1 MSAYSKVCVRQNLQ
15 SIVGHS
21 PVLLQAMSSPELLV
35 VEDDEAIGRTLHQS
49 LEAAGYSVR
58 WVRTGRDALATSGMR
73 LVVLD
78 LGLPDVDGLEVCRQL
93 RARHNNIEILI
104 LTARAAEIDV
114 VLGLDAG
121 ADDYLGK
128 PFRLAELLARVRA
141 RLRREHDGEAQ
152 LVAGPITVDVAA
164 RRAFAGESE
173 LDLRPKEF
181 DLLALLAGEAG
192 RVVRRERIMSDVWD
206 EHWHSSTKTLD
217 VHMAGL
223 RRKLDACGQPDRI
236 TTVRGVGYR
245 LETA

>member
-1 MSAYSKVCVRQNLQ
+1 
-15 SIVGHS
+15 
-21 PVLLQAMSSPELLV
+21 MSSPELLV
-35 VEDDEAIGRTLHQS
+35 VEDDEAIGRTLLQA
-49 LEAAGYSVR
+49 LEAAGYSAR
-58 WVRTGRDALATSGMR
+58 WVRTGHDALASAGMR

-93 RARHNNIEILI
+93 RALHPKVEILI
-104 LTARAAEIDV
+104 LTARTAEIDA

-121 ADDYLGK
+121 ADDYLRK
-128 PFRLAELLARVRA
+128 PFKLAELLARVRA
-141 RLRREHDGEAQ
+141 RLRRDEEHEAP
-152 LVAGPITVDVAA
+152 LEAGPIKVDLGA
-164 RRAFAGESE
+164 RRAFADEHE

-181 DLLALLAGEAG
+181 DLLALLVGEVG

-223 RRKLDACGQPDRI
+223 RRKLDARGLPGRI

-245 LETA
+245 LDAP

>member
-1 MSAYSKVCVRQNLQ
+1 M
-15 SIVGHS
+15 G
-21 PVLLQAMSSPELLV
+21 SPELLI
-35 VEDDEAIGRTLHQS
+35 VEDDEAIGRSLCEA
-49 LEAAGYSVR
+49 LEAAGYDAC
-58 WVRTGRDALATSGMR
+58 WVRTGAEALASVGVR
-73 LVVLD
+73 LVILD
-78 LGLPDVDGLEVCRQL
+78 LGLPDVDGIEVCRRL
-93 RARHNNIEILI
+93 RATDPDIQILI
-104 LTARAAEIDV
+104 LTARAEEIDV
-114 VLGLDAG
+114 VVGLDAG

-164 RRAFAGESE
+164 RRAFAGERE

-181 DLLALLAGEAG
+181 DLLALLVGEAG

-223 RRKLDACGQPDRI
+223 RRKLDACGEPDRI

>member
-1 MSAYSKVCVRQNLQ
+1 V
-15 SIVGHS
+15 
-21 PVLLQAMSSPELLV
+21 SSPELLV
-35 VEDDEAIGRTLHQS
+35 VEDDEAIGRTLLQA

-58 WVRTGRDALATSGMR
+58 WVRTGQDALAATGMR

-93 RARHNNIEILI
+93 RAVHPKLEIII
-104 LTARAAEIDV
+104 LTARTAEIDI

-121 ADDYLGK
+121 ADDYLPK
-128 PFRLAELLARVRA
+128 PFKLAEFLARVRA
-141 RLRREHDGEAQ
+141 RLRRDNDGEP
-152 LVAGPITVDVAA
+152 LLEAGAISVDVGA
-164 RRAFAGESE
+164 RRAFADGSE

-181 DLLALLAGEAG
+181 DLLALLVEEAG

-223 RRKLDACGQPDRI
+223 RRKLDASGLPGRI

-245 LETA
+245 LDAP